1 MTKINQIDKE
11 ALEDILK
18 ARAKATELTAVAE
31 NAVKDAKAA
40 KTEFDL
46 ALAHLFLGH
55 NLNRD
60 CKIDMSTGVV
70 TWPEETVEQAIDGVA
85 DAIVNSAGFK
95 EKVEELAEK
104 VTAVTKDVLSKK
116 AKTAK
121 KSKKVK

>member
-11 ALEDILK
+11 ALEGILK
-18 ARAKATELTAVAE
+18 ARTKVTELTAIAE

-70 TWPEETVEQAIDGVA
+70 TWPEEQ
-85 DAIVNSAGFK
+85 K
-95 EKVEELAEK
+95 EDLIISNPEPEVVEELVEPVVRK
-104 VTAVTKDVLSKK
+104 V
-116 AKTAK
+116 KTAK
-121 KSKKVK
+121 KVKKVK